1 MRALRRNRQRLVM
14 PQSRQLTEL
23 ASLLKSHISAE
34 QKGNMVLFLTWL
46 AEGKG
51 EGVVCA
57 QTLEIPAQ
65 FLALP
70 PIPHVT
76 LSRSL
81 NLFALHFPSAKFG
94 ERSPPRC
101 LRWQLGGRHCSCSVC
116 QKMPGLRCVERT
128 IKQTV
133 HSDLGM
139 GCKAEVIAAF
149 PPQWHVNGIRHEV
162 RHKHHKQ
169 LGAGASAELFLWG

>member
-1 MRALRRNRQRLVM
+1 MPSNLINVHTYIHVFICSHASLKTQRMRALRRNRQRLVM

-101 LRWQLGGRHCSCSVC
+101 LRWQLGGRHCSCSVR
-116 QKMPGLRCVERT
+116 QKTPGLGCVGGT
-128 IKQTV
+128 IKKTV
-133 HSDLGM
+133 QSDLGIST
-139 GCKAEVIAAF
+139 A
-149 PPQWHVNGIRHEV
+149 V
-162 RHKHHKQ
+162 RMCC
-169 LGAGASAELFLWG
+169 LLW